1 MGEVDQLVLED
12 AACGDDDPAQGG
24 GILRDLVAQGE
35 QSLLIQQEARHQG
48 IAQHLV
54 ERRDDGDRAGIPGPA
69 EVFMGRRHRG
79 AVLGHGSCSSS
90 LTIIIL
96 ITSIAAHIPA
106 LSSHRSGPPLR
117 TIDRRGIDAVV
128 AEIRARGE
136 KI

>member
-1 MGEVDQLVLED
+1 M
-12 AACGDDDPAQGG
+12 
-24 GILRDLVAQGE
+24 
-35 QSLLIQQEARHQG
+35 
-48 IAQHLV
+48 
-54 ERRDDGDRAGIPGPA
+54 
-69 EVFMGRRHRG
+69 
-79 AVLGHGSCSSS
+79 
-90 LTIIIL
+90 TIIIL